1 MVLVSMHEYM
11 YNVFKIAVAVLSDMS
26 LVHGAIDV
34 RIHIV
39 LNSLYRYKKQR
50 NQTPGNDVIVKFLPI
65 PLAVIMAN
73 IALRVKP
80 IEAAFAFSECGADV
94 LRTTGV
100 LFTKNGIPID
110 PGRMATILSQTWAEF
125 ELEIGAADL
134 RHALE
139 AFAHKFPNSVSVW
152 NPSLVAQ
159 ANHGMETSA
168 RYARDDNSF
177 VGIPA
182 NISEANFRSCHDW
195 NMVILDSP
203 SMISEQ
209 LHAKITRQL
218 QELGLIGSP
227 SMISDQLQGRITGQ
241 LQELRLMS
249 QQPSP
254 AIAHML
260 MFPGSVDRDSKR
272 VVDSDMSH
280 HVAQAWSSGQPG
292 STQQPQSCAIQ
303 LETDIQVQHTELATK
318 SAKSE
323 ISEISQETQPV
334 KQRRTEDQIQQNRL
348 VAQKRLKALSTLRP
362 MQIQALQFLEGT
374 GSSAFVIMPTASG
387 KTTLIYS
394 HRKDNECSVV
404 FAPYNLLCGQLL
416 SLCKEKGVAEAWPLQ
431 AFNGSVEAMLLTLQ
445 FAIFPY
451 EAATQAHT
459 FIAALHRHGRLGP
472 IWVDEVRYAQ
482 LLNSQISCTFR
493 YTRWE
498 PKDGSGNLSTTSGIL
513 VPI

>member
-1 MVLVSMHEYM
+1 M
-11 YNVFKIAVAVLSDMS
+11 YKGFKIAVVVLSDMS

-94 LRTTGV
+94 VRTSGV

-159 ANHGMETSA
+159 ANHGMGTSA
-168 RYARDDNSF
+168 RYGRDDNSF

-182 NISEANFRSCHDW
+182 DISEANFRTCHDW

-203 SMISEQ
+203 SMIS
-209 LHAKITRQL
+209 
-218 QELGLIGSP
+218 
-227 SMISDQLQGRITGQ
+227 DQLQAKITGQ
-241 LQELRLMS
+241 LQELGLMS
-249 QQPSP
+249 QQPSS

-260 MFPGSVDRDSKR
+260 MLPVSVHRDSKM
-272 VVDSDMSH
+272 VVDSEMSH
-280 HVAQAWSSGQPG
+280 NISQGSSSGQPG

-303 LETDIQVQHTELATK
+303 HENDIQVQHTELATK
-318 SAKSE
+318 SAR
-323 ISEISQETQPV
+323 SEISQETQPV

-348 VAQKRLKALSTLRP
+348 EAQKRLKALSTLRP

-416 SLCKEKGVAEAWPLQ
+416 SLCKEKGVAEAWPFK

-482 LLNSQISCTFR
+482 LF
-493 YTRWE
+493 E
-498 PKDGSGNLSTTSGIL
+498 
-513 VPI
+513 

>member
-1 MVLVSMHEYM
+1 M
-11 YNVFKIAVAVLSDMS
+11 YKGFKIAVVVLSDMS

-34 RIHIV
+34 RIHNV
-39 LNSLYRYKKQR
+39 LKSLYRYKKQR
-50 NQTPGNDVIVKFLPI
+50 NYTPGTDVIVKFLPI

-94 LRTTGV
+94 VRTSGV

-110 PGRMATILSQTWAEF
+110 PGRMATILLQTWAEF

-139 AFAHKFPNSVSVW
+139 AFAHKFPKCASVW

-159 ANHGMETSA
+159 ANHGMGTSA
-168 RYARDDNSF
+168 RYGRDDNSF

-182 NISEANFRSCHDW
+182 DISEANFRTCHDW

-203 SMISEQ
+203 SMIS
-209 LHAKITRQL
+209 
-218 QELGLIGSP
+218 
-227 SMISDQLQGRITGQ
+227 DQLQAKITGQ
-241 LQELRLMS
+241 LQELGLMS
-249 QQPSP
+249 QQPSS

-260 MFPGSVDRDSKR
+260 MLPVSVHRDSKM

-280 HVAQAWSSGQPG
+280 NISQGSSSGQPG
-292 STQQPQSCAIQ
+292 STQQPQSCATQ
-303 LETDIQVQHTELATK
+303 HENDIQVQHAELATK
-318 SAKSE
+318 SAG
-323 ISEISQETQPV
+323 SEISQETQPV
-334 KQRRTEDQIQQNRL
+334 KQRRTDDQILQNKL
-348 VAQKRLKALSTLRP
+348 QAQKRLKALGTLRP

-416 SLCKEKGVAEAWPLQ
+416 SLCKEKGVAEAWPFK

-459 FIAALHRHGRLGP
+459 LIAALHRHGRLGP

-482 LLNSQISCTFR
+482 LF
-493 YTRWE
+493 E
-498 PKDGSGNLSTTSGIL
+498 
-513 VPI
+513 

>member
-1 MVLVSMHEYM
+1 M
-11 YNVFKIAVAVLSDMS
+11 YNVFKIAVVVLSDMS

-34 RIHIV
+34 RIHII

-50 NQTPGNDVIVKFLPI
+50 SYTTTGTGVIVKFLPI

-94 LRTTGV
+94 VRTTGV

-110 PGRMATILSQTWAEF
+110 PGSMATILGQTWVEF

-177 VGIPA
+177 GGIPA
-182 NISEANFRSCHDW
+182 DISEANFRTCHDW

-209 LHAKITRQL
+209 LQAK
-218 QELGLIGSP
+218 
-227 SMISDQLQGRITGQ
+227 ITGQ
-241 LQELRLMS
+241 LQELGLMS
-249 QQPSP
+249 QQPSS
-254 AIAHML
+254 AIAHMVML
-260 MFPGSVDRDSKR
+260 PVSVHGDSKR

-280 HVAQAWSSGQPG
+280 NVSQAWSSVQPG
-292 STQQPQSCAIQ
+292 STRPQSCAIQ
-303 LETDIQVQHTELATK
+303 HENDIQVQHTELATK
-318 SAKSE
+318 SAR
-323 ISEISQETQPV
+323 SEISQETQPV

-348 VAQKRLKALSTLRP
+348 EAQKRLKALSTLRP

-404 FAPYNLLCGQLL
+404 VAPYNLLCGQLL

-431 AFNGSVEAMLLTLQ
+431 AFNGSVDAMLLNLQ

-482 LLNSQISCTFR
+482 LV
-493 YTRWE
+493 E
-498 PKDGSGNLSTTSGIL
+498 
-513 VPI
+513 

>member
-1 MVLVSMHEYM
+1 M
-11 YNVFKIAVAVLSDMS
+11 YTHVYVYKGFKIAVVVLSDMS

-34 RIHIV
+34 RIHNV

-50 NQTPGNDVIVKFLPI
+50 NYTPGTDVIVKFLPI

-94 LRTTGV
+94 VRTSGV

-110 PGRMATILSQTWAEF
+110 PGRMATILLQTWAEF

-139 AFAHKFPNSVSVW
+139 AFAHKFPKCASVW

-159 ANHGMETSA
+159 ANHGMGTSA
-168 RYARDDNSF
+168 RYGRDDNSF

-182 NISEANFRSCHDW
+182 DISEANFRTCHDW

-203 SMISEQ
+203 SMIS
-209 LHAKITRQL
+209 
-218 QELGLIGSP
+218 
-227 SMISDQLQGRITGQ
+227 DQLQAKITGQ
-241 LQELRLMS
+241 LQELGLMS
-249 QQPSP
+249 QQPSS

-260 MFPGSVDRDSKR
+260 MLPVSVHRDSKM

-280 HVAQAWSSGQPG
+280 NISQGSSSGQPG
-292 STQQPQSCAIQ
+292 STQQPQSCATQHEPMSQQPSSAIAHMLMLPVSVHRDSKMVVDSDMSHNISQ
-303 LETDIQVQHTELATK
+303 GSSSGQPGSTQQPQSCATQHENDIQVQHAELATK
-318 SAKSE
+318 SAG
-323 ISEISQETQPV
+323 SEISQETQPV
-334 KQRRTEDQIQQNRL
+334 KQRRTDDQILQNKL
-348 VAQKRLKALSTLRP
+348 QAQKRLKALGTLRP

-374 GSSAFVIMPTASG
+374 GSSAFVIVPTASG

-416 SLCKEKGVAEAWPLQ
+416 SLCKEKGVAEAWPFK

-459 FIAALHRHGRLGP
+459 LIAALHRHGRLGP

-482 LLNSQISCTFR
+482 LF
-493 YTRWE
+493 E
-498 PKDGSGNLSTTSGIL
+498 
-513 VPI
+513 

>member
-1 MVLVSMHEYM
+1 M
-11 YNVFKIAVAVLSDMS
+11 YKGFKIAVVVLSDMS

-34 RIHIV
+34 RIHNV

-50 NQTPGNDVIVKFLPI
+50 NYTPGTDVIVKFLPI

-94 LRTTGV
+94 VRTSGV

-110 PGRMATILSQTWAEF
+110 PGRMATILLQTWAEF

-139 AFAHKFPNSVSVW
+139 AFAHKFPKCASVW

-159 ANHGMETSA
+159 ANHGMGTSA
-168 RYARDDNSF
+168 RYGRDDNSF

-182 NISEANFRSCHDW
+182 DISEANFRTCHDW

-203 SMISEQ
+203 SMIS
-209 LHAKITRQL
+209 
-218 QELGLIGSP
+218 
-227 SMISDQLQGRITGQ
+227 DQLQAKITGQ
-241 LQELRLMS
+241 LQELGLMS
-249 QQPSP
+249 QQPSS

-260 MFPGSVDRDSKR
+260 MLPVSVHRDSKM

-280 HVAQAWSSGQPG
+280 NISQGSSSGQPG
-292 STQQPQSCAIQ
+292 STQQPQSCATQ
-303 LETDIQVQHTELATK
+303 HENDIQVQHAELATK
-318 SAKSE
+318 SAG
-323 ISEISQETQPV
+323 SEISQETQPV
-334 KQRRTEDQIQQNRL
+334 KQRRTDDQILQNKL
-348 VAQKRLKALSTLRP
+348 QAQKRLKALGTLRP

-416 SLCKEKGVAEAWPLQ
+416 SLCKEKGVAETWPFK

-459 FIAALHRHGRLGP
+459 LIAALHRHGRLGP

-482 LLNSQISCTFR
+482 LF
-493 YTRWE
+493 E
-498 PKDGSGNLSTTSGIL
+498 
-513 VPI
+513 

>member
-1 MVLVSMHEYM
+1 M
-11 YNVFKIAVAVLSDMS
+11 YKGFKIAVVVLSDMS

-34 RIHIV
+34 RIHNV

-50 NQTPGNDVIVKFLPI
+50 NYTPGTDVIVKFLPI

-94 LRTTGV
+94 VRTSGV

-110 PGRMATILSQTWAEF
+110 PGRMATILLQTWAEF

-139 AFAHKFPNSVSVW
+139 AFAHKFPKCASVW

-159 ANHGMETSA
+159 ANHEMGTSA
-168 RYARDDNSF
+168 RYGRDDNSF

-182 NISEANFRSCHDW
+182 DISEANFRTCHDW

-209 LHAKITRQL
+209 LQAK
-218 QELGLIGSP
+218 
-227 SMISDQLQGRITGQ
+227 ITGQ
-241 LQELRLMS
+241 LQELGLMS
-249 QQPSP
+249 QQPSS

-260 MFPGSVDRDSKR
+260 MLPVSVHRDSKM
-272 VVDSDMSH
+272 VVDSDMSLNIS
-280 HVAQAWSSGQPG
+280 QGSSSGQPG
-292 STQQPQSCAIQ
+292 STQQPQSCATQ
-303 LETDIQVQHTELATK
+303 HENDIQVQHAELATK
-318 SAKSE
+318 SAR
-323 ISEISQETQPV
+323 SEISQETQPV
-334 KQRRTEDQIQQNRL
+334 KQRRTDDQILQNKL
-348 VAQKRLKALSTLRP
+348 QAQKRLKALGTLRP

-416 SLCKEKGVAEAWPLQ
+416 SLCKEKGVAEAWPFK

-459 FIAALHRHGRLGP
+459 LIAALHRHCRLGP

-482 LLNSQISCTFR
+482 LF
-493 YTRWE
+493 E
-498 PKDGSGNLSTTSGIL
+498 
-513 VPI
+513 

>member
-1 MVLVSMHEYM
+1 M
-11 YNVFKIAVAVLSDMS
+11 YKGFKIAVVVLSDMS

-34 RIHIV
+34 RIHNV

-50 NQTPGNDVIVKFLPI
+50 NYTPGTDVIVKFLPI

-80 IEAAFAFSECGADV
+80 IETAFAFSVCGADV
-94 LRTTGV
+94 VRTAGV

-110 PGRMATILSQTWAEF
+110 PGRMATILLQTWAEF

-139 AFAHKFPNSVSVW
+139 AFAHKFPKCASVW

-159 ANHGMETSA
+159 ANHGMGTSA
-168 RYARDDNSF
+168 RYGRDDNSF

-182 NISEANFRSCHDW
+182 DISEANFRTCHDW

-203 SMISEQ
+203 SMIS
-209 LHAKITRQL
+209 
-218 QELGLIGSP
+218 
-227 SMISDQLQGRITGQ
+227 DQLQAKITGQ
-241 LQELRLMS
+241 LQELGLMS
-249 QQPSP
+249 KQPSS

-260 MFPGSVDRDSKR
+260 MLPVSVHRDSKM

-280 HVAQAWSSGQPG
+280 NISQGSSSGQPG
-292 STQQPQSCAIQ
+292 STQQPQSCATQ
-303 LETDIQVQHTELATK
+303 HENDIQVQHAELATK
-318 SAKSE
+318 SAG
-323 ISEISQETQPV
+323 SEISQETQPV
-334 KQRRTEDQIQQNRL
+334 KQRRTDDQILQNKL
-348 VAQKRLKALSTLRP
+348 QAQKRLKALGTLRP

-416 SLCKEKGVAEAWPLQ
+416 SLCKEKGVAEAWPFKS
-431 AFNGSVEAMLLTLQ
+431 FNGSVEAMLLTLQ
-445 FAIFPY
+445 FSIFPY

-459 FIAALHRHGRLGP
+459 LIAALHRHGRLGP

-482 LLNSQISCTFR
+482 LF
-493 YTRWE
+493 E
-498 PKDGSGNLSTTSGIL
+498 
-513 VPI
+513 

>member
-1 MVLVSMHEYM
+1 M
-11 YNVFKIAVAVLSDMS
+11 YKGFKIAVVVLSDMS

-34 RIHIV
+34 RIHNV

-50 NQTPGNDVIVKFLPI
+50 NYTPGTDVIVKFLPI

-94 LRTTGV
+94 VRTSGV

-110 PGRMATILSQTWAEF
+110 PGRMATILLQTWAEF

-139 AFAHKFPNSVSVW
+139 AFAHKFPKCASVW

-159 ANHGMETSA
+159 ANHGMGTSA
-168 RYARDDNSF
+168 RYGRDDNSF

-182 NISEANFRSCHDW
+182 DISEANFRTCHDW

-203 SMISEQ
+203 SMIS
-209 LHAKITRQL
+209 
-218 QELGLIGSP
+218 
-227 SMISDQLQGRITGQ
+227 DQLQAKITGQ
-241 LQELRLMS
+241 LQELGLMS
-249 QQPSP
+249 QQPSS

-260 MFPGSVDRDSKR
+260 MLPVSVHRDSKM

-280 HVAQAWSSGQPG
+280 NISQGSSSGQPG
-292 STQQPQSCAIQ
+292 STQQPQSCATQ
-303 LETDIQVQHTELATK
+303 HENDIQVQHAELATK
-318 SAKSE
+318 SAG
-323 ISEISQETQPV
+323 SEISQETQPV
-334 KQRRTEDQIQQNRL
+334 KQRRTDDQILQNKL
-348 VAQKRLKALSTLRP
+348 QAQKRLKALGTLRP

-374 GSSAFVIMPTASG
+374 GSSAFVIVPTASG

-416 SLCKEKGVAEAWPLQ
+416 SLCKEKGVAEAWPFK

-459 FIAALHRHGRLGP
+459 LIAALHRHGRLGP

-482 LLNSQISCTFR
+482 LF
-493 YTRWE
+493 E
-498 PKDGSGNLSTTSGIL
+498 
-513 VPI
+513 

>member
-1 MVLVSMHEYM
+1 
-11 YNVFKIAVAVLSDMS
+11 
-26 LVHGAIDV
+26 
-34 RIHIV
+34 
-39 LNSLYRYKKQR
+39 
-50 NQTPGNDVIVKFLPI
+50 
-65 PLAVIMAN
+65 MAN

-94 LRTTGV
+94 VRTSGV

-110 PGRMATILSQTWAEF
+110 PGRMATILLQTWAEF

-139 AFAHKFPNSVSVW
+139 AFAHKFPKCASVW

-159 ANHGMETSA
+159 ANHGMGTSA
-168 RYARDDNSF
+168 RYGRDDNSF

-182 NISEANFRSCHDW
+182 DISEANFRTCHDW

-203 SMISEQ
+203 SMIS
-209 LHAKITRQL
+209 
-218 QELGLIGSP
+218 
-227 SMISDQLQGRITGQ
+227 DQLQAKITGQ
-241 LQELRLMS
+241 LQELGLMS
-249 QQPSP
+249 QQPSL

-260 MFPGSVDRDSKR
+260 MLPVSVHRDSKM
-272 VVDSDMSH
+272 VVGSDMSH
-280 HVAQAWSSGQPG
+280 NISQGSSSGQPG
-292 STQQPQSCAIQ
+292 STQQPQSCATQ
-303 LETDIQVQHTELATK
+303 HENDIQVQHAELATK
-318 SAKSE
+318 SAG
-323 ISEISQETQPV
+323 SEISQETQPV
-334 KQRRTEDQIQQNRL
+334 KQRRTDDQILQNKL
-348 VAQKRLKALSTLRP
+348 QAQKRLKALGTLRP

-416 SLCKEKGVAEAWPLQ
+416 SLCKEKGVAEAWAFK

-459 FIAALHRHGRLGP
+459 LIAALHRHGRLGP

-482 LLNSQISCTFR
+482 LF
-493 YTRWE
+493 E
-498 PKDGSGNLSTTSGIL
+498 
-513 VPI
+513 